1 MTNFMRAA
9 FVLGLAALPTH
20 AWAQANGNPIKVGV
34 IIALSGPAA
43 SYGASE
49 RRGIEAVVEKV
60 NAEGGVNGRKIEIVV
75 RDSKTNPTEA
85 ARLASQMIADD
96 GVIAIVGGTTTSETM
111 AFADAAM
118 RAKVPMLPMIGGQ
131 SVTEPSYAP
140 SKWIFRMSVGLAT
153 DLTLSMERLVKDGH
167 KRIALFNQEDA
178 YGEQA
183 AGIVKELAKKNGV
196 EIVDTVSAGVATT
209 DLTTQ
214 ATRIRA
220 AKPTAVFV
228 ATSFTG
234 LGGGILRKLDQ
245 VGVNV
250 PAYSIVGIVQRQF
263 IETAGRGAEMLISPA
278 LTNPDEVGP
287 LTELFELMKSHGGV
301 DGFGPLL
308 GANAIDA
315 VIEAIRKGAT
325 DGDSI
330 RSTLETMGPI
340 KGYGAGPI
348 LYSPTDHDGWKKDII
363 FFVTVKEG
371 KFKNLP

>member
-1 MTNFMRAA
+1 MRNLSRRLLVA
-9 FVLGLAALPTH
+9 GLALLPTQ
-20 AWAQANGNPIKVGV
+20 AWAQSNTAPIKIGV
-34 IIALSGPAA
+34 ILALSGPAA

-49 RRGIEAVVEKV
+49 RRGIEAITEKV
-60 NAEGGVNGRKIEIVV
+60 NAEGGVNGRKIEIVI

-85 ARLASQMIADD
+85 ARLANQMISDD

-118 RAKVPMLPMIGGQ
+118 RAQVPMLPMIGAQ
-131 SVTEPSYAP
+131 SVTDPKYSAF
-140 SKWIFRMSVGLAT
+140 KWVFRMSVGLAT

-167 KRIALFNQEDA
+167 KRIVLFHQEDA

-183 AGIVKELAKKNGV
+183 AAIVKEFAAKNGV

-220 AKPTAVFV
+220 AKPTAIFV
-228 ATSFTG
+228 ATSFAG

-250 PAYSIVGIVQRQF
+250 PAYSLVAIVQKQF
-263 IETAGRGAEMLISPA
+263 IETAGKAAEMIVAPA
-278 LTNPDEVGP
+278 LANPDEVGP
-287 LTELFELMKSHGGV
+287 LKDLFALMKSHGGV

-308 GANAIDA
+308 GANAMDA
-315 VIEAIRKGAT
+315 VVQALKKGAK

-330 RSTLETMGPI
+330 RITLETMGPI

-348 LYSPTDHDGWKKDII
+348 LYTPTDHDGWKKDII
-363 FFVTVKEG
+363 FFVTVRDG

>member
-1 MTNFMRAA
+1 MRNLSRRLLVA
-9 FVLGLAALPTH
+9 GLALLPTQ
-20 AWAQANGNPIKVGV
+20 AWAQSNTAPIKIGV
-34 IIALSGPAA
+34 ILALSGPAA

-49 RRGIEAVVEKV
+49 RRGIEAITEKV
-60 NAEGGVNGRKIEIVV
+60 NAEGGVNGRKIEIVI

-85 ARLASQMIADD
+85 ARLANQMISDD

-118 RAKVPMLPMIGGQ
+118 RAQVPMLPMIGAQ
-131 SVTEPSYAP
+131 SVTDPKYSAF
-140 SKWIFRMSVGLAT
+140 KWVFRMSVGLAT

-167 KRIALFNQEDA
+167 KRIVLFHQEDA

-183 AGIVKELAKKNGV
+183 AAIVKEFAAKNGV

-220 AKPTAVFV
+220 AKPTAIFV
-228 ATSFTG
+228 ATSFAG

-250 PAYSIVGIVQRQF
+250 PAYSLVAIVQKQF
-263 IETAGRGAEMLISPA
+263 IETAGKAAEMIVAPA
-278 LTNPDEVGP
+278 LANPDEVGP
-287 LTELFELMKSHGGV
+287 LKDLFALMKSHGGV

-308 GANAIDA
+308 GANAMDA
-315 VIEAIRKGAT
+315 VVQALKKGAK

-330 RSTLETMGPI
+330 RTTLETMGPI

-348 LYSPTDHDGWKKDII
+348 LYTPTDHDGWKKDII
-363 FFVTVKEG
+363 FFVTVRDG

>member
-1 MTNFMRAA
+1 MNFMRA
-9 FVLGLAALPTH
+9 VLLLGWAVLPTH

-85 ARLASQMIADD
+85 ARLASQMISDD

-167 KRIALFNQEDA
+167 KRIALFYQEDA

-287 LTELFELMKSHGGV
+287 LAELFELMKGHGGV